1 MVTSLVLIVLSTMI
15 YGQDH
20 NPTLKET
27 LEWMHNA
34 FPNSQSVTAVQ
45 FKQTRE
51 LIYIEGKGDE
61 PPSCIITIVDHY
73 KADDGTPIARDT
85 VIDLSLIDPDSIES
99 YTEDTLVK
107 GTGVVTMVATNDKKI
122 IVEKIEN
129 KKDDKPYLTEREFID
144 FVGTNYSDRFAKA
157 FKNAAT
163 ICGGKKSAF

>member
-1 MVTSLVLIVLSTMI
+1 MVTSLVLIMFNAMI
-15 YGQDH
+15 YGQDQ

-51 LIYIEGKGDE
+51 LNYTEGKGDE

-73 KADDGTPIARDT
+73 KAEDGTPIARDT